1 MQNSSTHAGKALES
15 GRAQG
20 DEQVILKLLQFIG
33 AVSGGKS
40 VTQVALGYLTAKGV
54 IATPGPILGSLGHLV
69 LYHPSAYSVKV
80 LQQMRACFHEL
91 AAQHAPAGF
100 PKAAVHFSLA
110 VPLQAQ
116 YPFLVQRT

>member
-69 LYHPSAYSVKV
+69 LNNPSAYSIKILKQV
-80 LQQMRACFHEL
+80 RDCFPEL
-91 AAQHAPAGF
+91 AAPYVHAGF
-100 PKAAVHFSLA
+100 PKATVHYRPAMPS
-110 VPLQAQ
+110 QAQ

>member
-1 MQNSSTHAGKALES
+1 MICRLQGSSTRAGKALES

-69 LYHPSAYSVKV
+69 LNYPSAYSMKI
-80 LQQMRACFHEL
+80 L
-91 AAQHAPAGF
+91 
-100 PKAAVHFSLA
+100 K
-110 VPLQAQ
+110 
-116 YPFLVQRT
+116 